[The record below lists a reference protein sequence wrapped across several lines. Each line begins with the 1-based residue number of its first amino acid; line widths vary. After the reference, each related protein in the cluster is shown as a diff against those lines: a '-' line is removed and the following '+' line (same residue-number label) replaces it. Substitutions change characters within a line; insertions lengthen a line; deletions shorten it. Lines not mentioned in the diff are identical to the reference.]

1 MTENKNAI
9 FDVLIIGGGVGGM
22 STAVYAKRRGER
34 VAIIEKLALGG
45 QALMLD
51 RIENFPSEAE
61 IDGVELVEKFKKQL
75 KHLGVEIIFD
85 EVKKIEKHDENFVLI
100 GKKSN
105 YETKK
110 VVLATGLSNKTL
122 GVGEEN
128 FLGTGVSYCAICD
141 ANFFKG
147 KEVCV
152 ASKNGSGYGEA
163 KILSKVC
170 SKVTLIDSEDVSKLE
185 KANQIKNIDFVSNA
199 NIVGV
204 FGDGVLKAVEI
215 EKDGESVTLDTSALF
230 IAIGKKPNSSLLKD
244 ISKLDQ
250 NGFVVT
256 DENMTTSTSGVF
268 AVGDVRNGV
277 LKQIVTACADGSIAG
292 TKS

>member
-45 QALMLD
+45 QALMLE

-122 GVGEEN
+122 GVGEEK

-147 KEVCV
+147 KKVCV

-170 SKVTLIDSEDVSKLE
+170 SKVILIDSEDVSKLE
-185 KANQIKNIDFVSNA
+185 KANQIKNIDFVSNTS
-199 NIVGV
+199 IVGV

-215 EKDGESVTLDTSALF
+215 EKNGESVTLDTSALF
-230 IAIGKKPNSSLLKD
+230 IAIGKEPNSSLLKD

>member
-1 MTENKNAI
+1 MTEIKNTI

-34 VAIIEKLALGG
+34 VAIIERLALGG
-45 QALMLD
+45 QALMLE

-61 IDGVELVEKFKKQL
+61 IDGVGLVEKFKKQL

-85 EVKKIEKHDENFVLI
+85 EVKKIEKRDENFVLV

-110 VVLATGLSNKTL
+110 VVLATGISNKTL
-122 GVGEEN
+122 GVGEEK
-128 FLGTGVSYCAICD
+128 FLGAGVSYCAICD

-152 ASKNGSGYGEA
+152 ASKNGSGYGET

-185 KANQIKNIDFVSNA
+185 KANLIKNIDFVSNA

-204 FGDGVLKAVEI
+204 SGDGVLKSVEI

-230 IAIGKKPNSSLLKD
+230 IAIGKEPNSSLLKD

-292 TKS
+292 AKA